1 MLLNIKISIGGELV
15 KAASIEVD
23 DYKLE
28 ELTEE
33 EKESAMEIVVR
44 NWADRNL
51 QIEWE
56 DVEEGEEEEEA

>member
-1 MLLNIKISIGGELV
+1 MDIKIRLSVEGEPV
-15 KAASIEVD
+15 KEAVVQIE

-33 EKESAMEIVVR
+33 ERESAIEIVVR
-44 NWADRNL
+44 NWADRHI

-56 DVEEGEEEEEA
+56 APNA